1 MTFTSTRLSVSYGQ
15 VAVFDSA
22 LENPFHDWTE
32 AHFRQG
38 FSWRP
43 GSVSFR
49 ALDEGGQ
56 YILEIAVSETVEISP
71 EAIRVIETPFEVPAS
86 GSIEIASIWDS
97 VPLNLPSGM
106 YSLRYECFPI
116 SDSSEDKVR
125 FVFTRADNP
134 SFKILRAD
142 AAITAGEHLLT
153 SASPFE

>member
-1 MTFTSTRLSVSYGQ
+1 MTVTSTQLFVTHGQ

-22 LENPFHDWTE
+22 LEQPFNDWDD
-32 AHFRQG
+32 AHFKQG

-43 GSVSFR
+43 GSVSFLT
-49 ALDEGGQ
+49 LDEGGKFTV
-56 YILEIAVSETVEISP
+56 EIAIAESIGISP

-86 GSIEIASIWDS
+86 GSIEIASISGS
-97 VPLNLPSGM
+97 VPLTVPPGM

-116 SDSSEDKVR
+116 SDDSEGKVR
-125 FVFTRADNP
+125 FVFTRTDSP

-153 SASPFE
+153 SASPA

>member
-15 VAVFDSA
+15 VAVFDGA
-22 LENPFHDWTE
+22 LEDPFHDWTE
-32 AHFRQG
+32 AHFQQG

-56 YILEIAVSETVEISP
+56 YTLEIVVSETVAVSP
-71 EAIRVIETPFEVPAS
+71 EAIRIIETPFEVPAS
-86 GSIEIASIWDS
+86 GAIEIASIWDG
-97 VPLNLPSGM
+97 VPLSLPPGM

-116 SDSSEDKVR
+116 SKDSEDKVR
-125 FVFTRADNP
+125 FVFTRTNTP

-142 AAITAGEHLLT
+142 AAITPGEHLLT
-153 SASPFE
+153 SALPFE

>member
-1 MTFTSTRLSVSYGQ
+1 MTVTSTQLFVTHGQ

-22 LENPFHDWTE
+22 LEQPFNDWDD
-32 AHFRQG
+32 AHFKQG

-43 GSVSFR
+43 GSVSFLT
-49 ALDEGGQ
+49 LDEGGKFTV
-56 YILEIAVSETVEISP
+56 EIAIAKSIGISP

-86 GSIEIASIWDS
+86 GSIEIASISGS
-97 VPLNLPSGM
+97 VPLTVPPGM

-116 SDSSEDKVR
+116 SDNSEGKVR
-125 FVFTRADNP
+125 FVFTRTDSP

-153 SASPFE
+153 SASPA